1 MPEQPAGRPGDGLQ
15 PIIRP
20 ADVTAALQ
28 KAVQD
33 GHFPSVNSDTALLD
47 KPVALV
53 YDLDAWEGGL
63 RSCIAAFGPCGM
75 HAIAF
80 KSNAV
85 ASMLETA
92 VQLGL
97 GAECAS
103 IGEVLHA
110 QAVGFP
116 LNRIVFDSPCKTRA
130 EISWALKHGLH
141 LNIDNLIELER
152 VAELVDKAGAA
163 PTGTIGLRINP
174 LVGAGQIAALSVST
188 SESKFGISCEDLDAI
203 CAAYSKHAW
212 LTSLHVHTGSGGMAL
227 QTLVSG
233 VQAAIAVA
241 KQVNEKV
248 GRRQITVLDIGGG
261 LPANYSSDELATS
274 ACPSFADYA
283 QALRQECPG
292 LLPTAENEER
302 LFDRVV
308 TEFGQSLNAKGG
320 FLASRVEYTK
330 PTSGGEVQVNVIHF
344 GADTCVRQFYTKDH
358 KRRLEFYDGATCE
371 VKEGPAKRQHVAGP
385 LCFQGDML
393 KDVNLPSLAVDDFV
407 VLREAGANT
416 LSIFSRHCAR
426 QAPKVL
432 GYRRGDGTTEPKL
445 VVLKEA
451 EDFADVVRFWGGTVP
466 TDLAVEVQQT
476 SQ

>member
-1 MPEQPAGRPGDGLQ
+1 MPVQAGRPGDHLQ
-15 PIIRP
+15 PCIRP
-20 ADVTAALQ
+20 ADVTVALK
-28 KAVQD
+28 KAVEE

-63 RSCIAAFGPCGM
+63 QSCIASFGPNCL

-85 ASMLETA
+85 VSMLQTA
-92 VQLGL
+92 VELGL

-116 LNRIVFDSPCKTRA
+116 LDRIVFDSPCKTRA
-130 EISWALKHGLH
+130 EILWALQNGLH

-152 VAELVDKAGAA
+152 VVELVNKVGGS
-163 PTGTIGLRINP
+163 PKGTIGLRINP

-188 SESKFGISCEDLDAI
+188 SESKFGISCEDMDGI

-241 KQVNEKV
+241 KQVNDRL

-261 LPANYSSDELATS
+261 LPANYLSDDVATDS
-274 ACPSFADYA
+274 CPSFADYA
-283 QALRQECPG
+283 EALRKECPG
-292 LLPTAENEER
+292 LLAADDER
-302 LFDRVV
+302 IFDRVV

-330 PTSGGEVQVNVIHF
+330 LTSSGEAQVNVIHF

-358 KRRLEFYDGATCE
+358 KRRLEFYDGTTCE
-371 VKEGPAKRQHVAGP
+371 VKDGPAQRQHVAGP

-393 KDVNLPSLAVDDFV
+393 KDVNLPSVVVDDFV
-407 VLREAGANT
+407 VMREAGANT

-432 GYRRGDGTTEPKL
+432 GYRRGESTAEAQL
-445 VVLKEA
+445 CVLKDA
-451 EDFADVVRFWGGTVP
+451 EDFTDLVRFWGGSVP
-466 TDLAVEVQQT
+466 ADLVKAVEQT
-476 SQ
+476 AQ